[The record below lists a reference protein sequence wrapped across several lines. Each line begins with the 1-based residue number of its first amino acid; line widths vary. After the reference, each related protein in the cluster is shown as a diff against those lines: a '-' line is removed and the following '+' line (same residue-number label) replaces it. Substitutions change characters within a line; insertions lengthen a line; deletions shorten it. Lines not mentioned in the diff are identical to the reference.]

1 MFADSSEKLR
11 STVHIYFIFSLSLSL
26 FFSRVKDA
34 AAKGWLH
41 FLEKVCVYIYSRAC
55 IWVYIYPCMRGSAS
69 RYQIF
74 ISARDCRVVN
84 GLSLVHKCVRIC
96 ACVSACIVNKASSV
110 VCSRG
115 QVGGE

>member
-1 MFADSSEKLR
+1 MPPRKAGC
-11 STVHIYFIFSLSLSL
+11 T
-26 FFSRVKDA
+26 FSRKY
-34 AAKGWLH
+34 
-41 FLEKVCVYIYSRAC
+41 VCIYIVARVYG
-55 IWVYIYPCMRGSAS
+55 YIYPCMRGSAS

-84 GLSLVHKCVRIC
+84 GLSLVHKCVRMC